1 MSRKSPIN
9 LEKLPEIFVS
19 NKDMS
24 SAVSKAVQAKRLR
37 KIASRLYTRNM
48 TEEPESIVKRNWHAL
63 LKDYF
68 PDALIADRTALE
80 NRPANDGSV

>member
-19 NKDMS
+19 NRGMS

-48 TEEPESIVKRNWHAL
+48 T
-63 LKDYF
+63 
-68 PDALIADRTALE
+68 
-80 NRPANDGSV
+80 